1 MLLNLRGVSTPDEWE
16 NANDAKINA
25 IFQDLPVLIIGN
37 PNREVNSQGEII
49 EHQPTYTG
57 ENGWPENYEMA
68 GSKDEKETFWTE
80 GPGDV
85 TSQERSQGSR
95 SRSSRERG
103 EFPRIM
109 VVSTTRKWEEHSYPL
124 PRARDRQP
132 STPSS
137 TLVHQQRSVDSET
150 TAIDTPPFPRAGSS
164 RFLTVDVG
172 VGAGL
177 RPQRAAIL
185 LNHPHSSFS
194 VTLSLLNWW
203 LTLLRETPGHLISP

>member
-1 MLLNLRGVSTPDEWE
+1 MRLTRKGKLSSTNQRIRERMDGRRTMKWQGVRTKKRLFGRKGLGMSPARRGRKAQE
-16 NANDAKINA
+16 A
-25 IFQDLPVLIIGN
+25 G
-37 PNREVNSQGEII
+37 RQG
-49 EHQPTYTG
+49 
-57 ENGWPENYEMA
+57 
-68 GSKDEKETFWTE
+68 
-80 GPGDV
+80 
-85 TSQERSQGSR
+85 
-95 SRSSRERG
+95 ERG